1 LLNLVSNA
9 VKFTDAGTVT
19 IAARCIARDGNAITV
34 EWSVHDTGIGIAAD
48 RIGSLFGEFVQA
60 DSSISRRFGG
70 SGLGLAICK
79 RLTEQMGGT
88 IGVESVE
95 AGGTTFR
102 VRLTLPIAEV
112 PMDAQPH
119 AADPIRA
126 LQALLAAFGRP
137 LRVLFAEDNPTNQFV
152 ALQMLRGLPV
162 QVDVVGD
169 GMEAVDAASRFAYDV
184 IFMDMRMPEMDGLAA
199 TRLIRQRGGALA
211 RVPIVALTANA
222 FPEDVKACFDAGM
235 NQFVT
240 KPVSK
245 DVLFAA
251 ILRALSPQ
259 AEPSARVPGPDGKAA
274 PLAFDAAGLHALGED
289 IGHDGVAEMLEV
301 FQQETQARLQRMAA
315 PGIQAATLMRE
326 AHTLKGAAGTVCAP
340 LLRGRAEAIE
350 ARLRAGV
357 AIEPGDVG
365 GLTIAFQAFTDA
377 VQAAGV
383 RTQAEV

>member
-1 LLNLVSNA
+1 
-9 VKFTDAGTVT
+9 
-19 IAARCIARDGNAITV
+19 
-34 EWSVHDTGIGIAAD
+34 
-48 RIGSLFGEFVQA
+48 
-60 DSSISRRFGG
+60 
-70 SGLGLAICK
+70 
-79 RLTEQMGGT
+79 MGGT
-88 IGVESVE
+88 IGVELVE
-95 AGGTTFR
+95 GGGTTFR

-119 AADPIRA
+119 AGRPRSARCKR
-126 LQALLAAFGRP
+126 LLAALGRP

-251 ILRALSPQ
+251 ILRALSPPCRQ
-259 AEPSARVPGPDGKAA
+259 PSLGPPTPGAAEA
-274 PLAFDAAGLHALGED
+274 PLAFDAAALHALGED
-289 IGHDGVAEMLEV
+289 IGHEGVAEMLEV
-301 FQQETQARLQRMAA
+301 FQQETRARLQRMTA
-315 PGIQAATLMRE
+315 PGIPAATLMRE

-340 LLRGRAEAIE
+340 LLRRARRGDRGAAARRRPDRTGRS
-350 ARLRAGV
+350 RGTDDGV
-357 AIEPGDVG
+357 PGIHRRREIGRRPDPG
-365 GLTIAFQAFTDA
+365 RGLIQPAKRMTYRGRHLNPSWPGLSWHDPAMTGKRG
-377 VQAAGV
+377 AAGS
-383 RTQAEV
+383 